1 MEMALSKDDSKMLKG
16 VAILSMLMLHLF
28 CRTDNLPYTP
38 VLWIGSIPLIYYFGL
53 FGDICVSIYC
63 FISGYAHY
71 YQSSCLVKT
80 RDRYLHLLR
89 FFIVFWIIA
98 LLVALYGI
106 VVQHPTIRYS
116 GWELLLNCLIVKN
129 SYNGAWWYANTYLVL
144 VILQPLS
151 YRFAKKYPV
160 WIVLASAFIFYT
172 IGYGIRFW
180 GWGANDIPII
190 SWVITHVG
198 LFGTSY
204 FPYMIGMIF
213 CKTNIIGVLRKQ
225 IANCKLQHKNICM
238 NILTVAGFAS
248 LIIAHGIVRALF
260 VAVITATTS
269 ICLLCICKM
278 PDYLTKLFTYLG
290 KHSTNIWLTHMFFY
304 MEPFDG
310 LVFYARYPILILLML
325 RLLSLIASY
334 IINWISKPILNRV
347 R

>member
-106 VVQHPTIRYS
+106 VVQHPTIPYS
-116 GWELLLNCLIVKN
+116 GWEFLLNCLTVKN
-129 SYNGAWWYANTYLVL
+129 SYNGAWWYANTYLIL

-151 YRFAKKYPV
+151 YRFAKKCSSWV
-160 WIVLASAFIFYT
+160 GLVLTFIFYI

-180 GWGANDIPII
+180 EWGESDIPII
-190 SWVITHVG
+190 SWIITHIG
-198 LFGTSY
+198 LLGTSY

-213 CKTNIIGVLRKQ
+213 CKTNFIGVLRKKL
-225 IANCKLQHKNICM
+225 ADCKLQYKNM
-238 NILTVAGFAS
+238 YLHILTAAGFACM
-248 LIIAHGIVRALF
+248 IIAHGIVRTLF
-260 VAVITATTS
+260 VAVITATIS
-269 ICLLCICKM
+269 ICLLCICQM
-278 PDYLTKLFTYLG
+278 PDYLTRPFTYLG
-290 KHSTNIWLTHMFFY
+290 RHSTNIWLTHMFFY
-304 MEPFDG
+304 VEPFNE
-310 LVFYARYPILILLML
+310 LVFYARYPILILLTL
-325 RLLSLIASY
+325 LLLSLGASY